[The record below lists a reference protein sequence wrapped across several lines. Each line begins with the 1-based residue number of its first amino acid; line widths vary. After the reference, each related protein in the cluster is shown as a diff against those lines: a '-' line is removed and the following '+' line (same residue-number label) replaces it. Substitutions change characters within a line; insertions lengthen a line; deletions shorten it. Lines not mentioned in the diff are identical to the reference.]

1 MLEFLSD
8 SGYMPHGY
16 CLLWHPL
23 LILVY
28 GGSDVLIFLAYSAIP
43 FALMRFIRLRP
54 GLGYNHLLVLFAS
67 FILLCGLTHLLS
79 FFTLWTPIYVELAAV
94 KLMTA
99 LVSLTTAAV
108 LFPLVPKLARIPSPA
123 QLQSANEGLR
133 EALAANERATAEL
146 EEAREQLERKVAR
159 RTAELEEANAHL
171 ALVVRETAH
180 RGKNLLTVVQA
191 LARQTARNEPDKE
204 AFIDRFGERLSA
216 LAAATETL
224 VRRGDREVGE
234 LSLVVESQLE
244 PYLKAFPD
252 RISVEGPPVQ
262 IQGEAAQ
269 QIALAMHELA
279 TNAVKHGALSTPE
292 GRIALAWTVAGEGD
306 AALLELTWRET
317 GAPASA
323 PDPEGRSGFGTLLL
337 ERAAPAQLGGEALRE
352 IRAEGLLYRLTV
364 PVERLR
370 PEAV

>member
-1 MLEFLSD
+1 MLEYLSD

-54 GLGYNHLLVLFAS
+54 GLGYNHLVVLFAS

-99 LVSLTTAAV
+99 LVSLTTAAL
-108 LFPLVPKLARIPSPA
+108 LFPLVPKLAQIPSPS
-123 QLQSANEGLR
+123 QLQAANDGLR
-133 EALAANERATAEL
+133 EALAAHERTAAEL
-146 EEAREQLERKVAR
+146 RETRDQLEEKVAR

-171 ALVVRETAH
+171 SVVVRETAH

-191 LARQTARNEPDKE
+191 LARQTARHAADKD
-204 AFIDRFGERLSA
+204 AFIERFGERLSA
-216 LAAATETL
+216 LANATETL

-234 LSLVVESQLE
+234 LSLVVESQLD
-244 PYLKAFPD
+244 PYRKAYPD
-252 RISVEGPPVQ
+252 RIRIEGPPLQV
-262 IQGEAAQ
+262 QGEAAQ
-269 QIALAMHELA
+269 QLALAMHELA
-279 TNAVKHGALSTPE
+279 TNAVKHGALASAE
-292 GRIALAWTVAGEGD
+292 GRVDLTWTLSGEGESET
-306 AALLELTWRET
+306 LELIWRES
-317 GAPASA
+317 GAPAVPRD
-323 PDPEGRSGFGTLLL
+323 PDGRTGFGSLLL
-337 ERAAPAQLGGEALRE
+337 ERAVPAQLGGEALRE
-352 IRAEGLLYRLTV
+352 VRAEGLFYRLTV
-364 PVERLR
+364 LVERLR
-370 PEAV
+370 PEEA